1 MMLSETET
9 EKSVVKSRAFVRSR
23 CPHLFVG
30 EDDPTSLVQ
39 CGLEGETSQAVVV
52 LQVDVV
58 PLHNQS
64 SSLKEK
70 EERKER
76 VKTFSQLLLNSIG

>member
-1 MMLSETET
+1 MSA
-9 EKSVVKSRAFVRSR
+9 VRSRVFVRSR

-70 EERKER
+70 GEKRKSKNIFTAFAKQHR
-76 VKTFSQLLLNSIG
+76 LD

>member
-1 MMLSETET
+1 MSAVR
-9 EKSVVKSRAFVRSR
+9 SGAFVRSR
-23 CPHLFVG
+23 SPHLFVG

-70 EERKER
+70 RKSENIFTAFAKQHR
-76 VKTFSQLLLNSIG
+76 LD